1 MQSLRNLINSA
12 VLDPGVKG
20 GLRWPL
26 GKSNLGD
33 RYRVSGVWHTKIKLY
48 ESSSL
53 RLKVKDADRFSF
65 ESSTGESTM
74 EITLKLKGLASDIL
88 EQKVDTDTMLV
99 MAARHERHSK
109 HWERSSPAQRQ
120 LDLQF
125 NRLSIESER
134 PSSTRREFVPRY
146 NRHSNDSE
154 RPSPAPNNRHF
165 LWRSPRHDVQNI
177 GVVMAAR
184 QGQQSKHWERS
195 SPAQRQLDPQF
206 NRLSI
211 ESEGPSSTRREFVP
225 RNNRHSD
232 DSARPSP
239 PPNNRHFMWRSPR
252 YDVQSTRSI
261 VYPERAVFKCLATGL
276 ENDNHFPSSVCLKPI
291 SLEPKYGQ
299 NPSFVFVNSHLGKG
313 KDEEGGNVS
322 RRPWEYVAEKAWPDL
337 LSCLENVRK
346 KMKSQDLEE
355 VNPKL
360 VARMLMP
367 DSDILN
373 GLDVLDNGATNVSR
387 LFDDVRKG
395 QLSETTL
402 EKLSKSFYT
411 NFPTSYTEKII
422 MEAVPKIGVD
432 FEGKKDIYHVRL
444 SDSTQKDSI
453 ISCKCTLNN
462 DKKLELYKA
471 SSLLLTFST
480 IKYFY
485 ADMDGDETTHEFSN
499 QGHFVKLIY
508 QLRHM
513 VINISCLDKVVD
525 LRLMLSGKRILT
537 ALTDNE
543 WQRISN
549 LIDSAVVDPAK
560 KGGFRWPQTAYSQ
573 SSRYKV
579 VGIWHTISE
588 VYKSP
593 WLLLEVKSA
602 NRYNFETA
610 TEDATREVSLKLK
623 GIVSELLAQKRESD
637 SSYSMFKDTL
647 GMIWEHFLCCEQ
659 FLTTTDYIEEEGG
672 QKYKEKLLPKKI
684 YRVKVKREEDCLLNE
699 DVNAKS

>member
-1 MQSLRNLINSA
+1 
-12 VLDPGVKG
+12 
-20 GLRWPL
+20 
-26 GKSNLGD
+26 
-33 RYRVSGVWHTKIKLY
+33 
-48 ESSSL
+48 
-53 RLKVKDADRFSF
+53 
-65 ESSTGESTM
+65 
-74 EITLKLKGLASDIL
+74 
-88 EQKVDTDTMLV
+88 

-165 LWRSPRHDVQNI
+165 WWRSPRHDVQNI

-211 ESEGPSSTRREFVP
+211 ESERPSSTRREFVP

-346 KMKSQDLEE
+346 KMKCQDLEE

-360 VARMLMP
+360 VAR
-367 DSDILN
+367 
-373 GLDVLDNGATNVSR
+373 NVSR

-422 MEAVPKIGVD
+422 MEAVPKIGID

-462 DKKLELYKA
+462 DKKLELYK
-471 SSLLLTFST
+471 
-480 IKYFY
+480 
-485 ADMDGDETTHEFSN
+485 
-499 QGHFVKLIY
+499 VKLIY

-610 TEDATREVSLKLK
+610 TEDATREVSLKFK

-672 QKYKEKLLPKKI
+672 QKYKEKLLPKKV